1 MLEVAFVDRR
11 LARVGYETWVRR
23 GLERAAGRTETV
35 EDLSLVSVKERVV
48 GSIYAPAR
56 RTRFRRQGAPW
67 RSRQSPRPFGSG
79 MSLPRLSSCS
89 TQFRTATRLP
99 RLAGGRGT
107 SGQCTEE
114 A

>member
-48 GSIYAPAR
+48 RSIYAPAR

-67 RSRQSPRPFGSG
+67 RSRQSPQPFGSG
-79 MSLPRLSSCS
+79 MSPLRLSSCS

-99 RLAGGRGT
+99 RLAGGRCT